1 MFFEK
6 NWHRLYIVAALEID
20 RSKMEQRIE
29 TARTAVKARLH
40 EFALDSGGT
49 PEELVAIAEVQ
60 RRLEMLGADVARW
73 RAQDSL

>member
-6 NWHRLYIVAALEID
+6 NWHRLYIVAALETD

-40 EFALDSGGT
+40 EVALDSGGT

-60 RRLEMLGADVARW
+60 RRLEMLGTDVARW